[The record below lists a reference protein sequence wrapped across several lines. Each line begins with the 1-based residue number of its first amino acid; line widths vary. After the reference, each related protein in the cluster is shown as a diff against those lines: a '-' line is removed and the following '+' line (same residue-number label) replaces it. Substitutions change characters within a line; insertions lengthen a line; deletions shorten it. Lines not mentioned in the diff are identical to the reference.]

1 LGRTIQI
8 QSDRQAFY
16 QPEKILNAVQNK
28 LEETRKAGEKIDYLT
43 FVADGEPTLDINL
56 EREIDLLKSLGIP
69 IAVITNTS
77 LIWQKEVRCALMKS
91 DLVSLKVDT
100 VDERIWRKVDRP
112 HRLLKLS
119 SILDEALAFVKA
131 FNGKLITETMLIANV
146 NDTDDSLKA
155 TAGFLGLLQP
165 NIAYLSIPTRPPAE
179 KWVRSPDEHII
190 NRAYQIF
197 EETVQDVEYLTGY
210 EGNAFALTGN
220 IEADILSI
228 TSVHP
233 MREDS
238 VEKFLDRAD
247 TNWDTIHRMIDK
259 GLLIETKYGKNKFYL
274 RKFTK

>member
-1 LGRTIQI
+1 
-8 QSDRQAFY
+8 
-16 QPEKILNAVQNK
+16 
-28 LEETRKAGEKIDYLT
+28 
-43 FVADGEPTLDINL
+43 
-56 EREIDLLKSLGIP
+56 
-69 IAVITNTS
+69 
-77 LIWQKEVRCALMKS
+77 MKS